1 PGRRTGRPPRRRQQ
15 PCRAPARQ
23 PAPHR
28 RRLHRHPSLPVV
40 HARDGAA
47 HGDDRSG
54 FQDPITR
61 RRLFPVQGSCA
72 AGHHP
77 SKVTGVTLSVL
88 VTTFGRRQY
97 LGRWVRSILGQE
109 RLPAEL
115 VLVTRK
121 HDADSEAFVRQ
132 LIDTYP
138 GPVRVRHA
146 TVERPG
152 VLAANIAGFS
162 LVTGEIFSFID
173 DDASAPPDWLRRI
186 EAHFRADPTLGAVG
200 GRDIRPRR
208 AGGAGGGARVVGRI
222 TWYGRIGG
230 NPPKIS
236 EGVRHVH
243 HLRGVNMSFRRAMIE
258 SFDERILGNAHYY
271 ELDLCLGVL
280 DRGFRILY
288 DGSLTVD
295 HDLDAPR
302 YLPGSQAGGEID
314 RAYFVHHNRVYVMM
328 KHLPLGRRLI
338 FLMYTFVRDG
348 L

>member
-1 PGRRTGRPPRRRQQ
+1 M
-15 PCRAPARQ
+15 
-23 PAPHR
+23 
-28 RRLHRHPSLPVV
+28 
-40 HARDGAA
+40 
-47 HGDDRSG
+47 
-54 FQDPITR
+54 
-61 RRLFPVQGSCA
+61 
-72 AGHHP
+72 
-77 SKVTGVTLSVL
+77 TGVTLSVL

-97 LGRWVRSILGQE
+97 LERCVRSILGQE
-109 RLPAEL
+109 RLPDEL

-162 LVTGEIFSFID
+162 LVTGEIVSFID

-208 AGGAGGGARVVGRI
+208 AGGDEERARVVGGI
-222 TWYGRIGG
+222 TWYGRIVG
-230 NPPKIS
+230 NHHKIS

-243 HLRGVNMSFRRAMIE
+243 HLRGVNMSLRREMIE

-348 L
+348 LVGALRIGARSPGAGFAVLGAAYRGKLAGLRDYIAAARR